1 MSKKLKLSLVIP
13 CYNEAGNVR
22 NFYDAC
28 EETFKDSDKDIELI
42 FVNDGSKDDT
52 IKELNKLLT
61 LKTKLSIKVVDFSR
75 NFGKESAMFAG
86 LNKTTGDYVCIIDAD
101 MQQPPSLLPTM
112 VKELDENEEYDVVAY
127 FQEKRIEGKLVSK
140 LKSMFYKTISK
151 MSEVEFV
158 DGASDFRMMRRY
170 VVDSILAMQENN
182 RFSKGIFAWIGF
194 NTKYLPYTPNDRT
207 YGTSSFNMVKLFK
220 YALSGIIAFSIV
232 PLKLA
237 TYAGILSSLISFI
250 YLVVVI
256 LQKLIFG
263 ITVSG
268 YATIVVLI
276 LLLGGLNLLCLGIIG
291 EYIARIYLET
301 KKRPIFIERYTRTNE
316 K

>member
-1 MSKKLKLSLVIP
+1 MNKTTFILLGVTYYIVSVLIIIIVLNKINKKGKNKYKQEIEELERDKNQIISSDIMSSLQTVEEFVNNDLMQEVYNNLRTRFDVIKKEDIPHITDNLLKLEDLYDSKK
-13 CYNEAGNVR
+13 Y
-22 NFYDAC
+22 
-28 EETFKDSDKDIELI
+28 
-42 FVNDGSKDDT
+42 
-52 IKELNKLLT
+52 KELNKLLT

-237 TYAGILSSLISFI
+237 TYAGILSSLISFTLKLLI
-250 YLVVVI
+250 SYL
-256 LQKLIFG
+256 
-263 ITVSG
+263 
-268 YATIVVLI
+268 
-276 LLLGGLNLLCLGIIG
+276 
-291 EYIARIYLET
+291 
-301 KKRPIFIERYTRTNE
+301 
-316 K
+316 